1 MIFCVFGG
9 VPEWSKGT
17 DCKSVGD
24 AFEGSN
30 PSPTIKLSHTYIQ
43 TAYNINFYNS
53 LNL

>member
-1 MIFCVFGG
+1 MNHCGG

-30 PSPTIKLSHTYIQ
+30 PSPTTI
-43 TAYNINFYNS
+43 
-53 LNL
+53 